1 MRWIIPITVLPGIA
15 LIVMSTSNILLSLN
29 NEITLLNKEKEKY
42 REIIGLKL
50 IQMKRLNWSLVLL
63 YIGILIFLVSGVLGA
78 ITDPE
83 NIYTVS
89 SMVAGVLVLIIAIV
103 LLIIFGFKSINIRKK
118 HLSLLVK
125 I

>member
-1 MRWIIPITVLPGIA
+1 MQWIIPITVLPGIA
-15 LIVMSTSNILLSLN
+15 LIVLSTSNILLNLN
-29 NEITLLNKEKEKY
+29 NEVTLLNKEKEKY
-42 REIIGLKL
+42 REIIRLKL

-78 ITDPE
+78 ISDPE

-103 LLIIFGFKSINIRKK
+103 LLIIFGFKSINIRKR
-118 HLSLLVK
+118 HLSL
-125 I
+125 

>member
-1 MRWIIPITVLPGIA
+1 MENMQWIIPITVLPGIA

-29 NEITLLNKEKEKY
+29 NEITMLNKEKEKY
-42 REIIGLKL
+42 MEIIRLKL

-83 NIYTVS
+83 NIYPVS

-103 LLIIFGFKSINIRKK
+103 LLIIFGFKSINIRKR
-118 HLSLLVK
+118 HLSL
-125 I
+125 